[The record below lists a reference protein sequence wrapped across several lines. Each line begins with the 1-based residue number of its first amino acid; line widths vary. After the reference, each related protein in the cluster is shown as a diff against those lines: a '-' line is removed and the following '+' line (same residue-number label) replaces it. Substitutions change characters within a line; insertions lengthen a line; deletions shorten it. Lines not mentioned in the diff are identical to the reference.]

1 MNCHATSTADDSAAK
16 KAAAATPPADGG
28 AAAADAPGPAAAA
41 NTNAAA
47 APNAANNNV
56 AAKKA
61 AAATPPAD
69 GGAAAADAPGPAA
82 AANTTAAAAPNAA
95 NNNVAAAETD
105 SADAASALTGLAAAD
120 PTEMV
125 ARSKETNGLRF
136 APFQVHPCVL
146 PLLVG
151 YSRQGMP
158 GALSGSNNT
167 TPNAALAKNFMKS
180 GLTGKTIHDT
190 HMHATFARKV
200 ELFGEWNK
208 PTHKEKKEALDA
220 KNSWVSRK
228 LGKFPINSQILCMWD
243 YVRGLP
249 PVEVVEVGKFPY
261 PRSICLWASCVGLYA
276 FDAYGLI
283 IY

>member
-1 MNCHATSTADDSAAK
+1 MNCHATSTADDSADK
-16 KAAAATPPADGG
+16 KAPAATPPADDGAAKKPAATTLPADG
-28 AAAADAPGPAAAA
+28 EAAAAETPGPAAAA

-47 APNAANNNV
+47 AYNAANNNV
-56 AAKKA
+56 AA
-61 AAATPPAD
+61 T
-69 GGAAAADAPGPAA
+69 
-82 AANTTAAAAPNAA
+82 
-95 NNNVAAAETD
+95 ESD
-105 SADAASALTGLAAAD
+105 SADAASARTGLAAAD

-125 ARSKETNGLRF
+125 ARSKETNGLRY

-151 YSRQGMP
+151 YSKQGMP

-208 PTHKEKKEALDA
+208 LTSKEKKEALNA

-261 PRSICLWASCVGLYA
+261 PRSICLWASCVG
-276 FDAYGLI
+276 
-283 IY
+283 

>member
-1 MNCHATSTADDSAAK
+1 MNCHATFTADDSAAAANN
-16 KAAAATPPADGG
+16 AAAATPPAD
-28 AAAADAPGPAAAA
+28 AAAAAAPGPAAAA
-41 NTNAAA
+41 ATNAAA
-47 APNAANNNV
+47 APNAA
-56 AAKKA
+56 
-61 AAATPPAD
+61 T
-69 GGAAAADAPGPAA
+69 
-82 AANTTAAAAPNAA
+82 
-95 NNNVAAAETD
+95 NNVAAAASV
-105 SADAASALTGLAAAD
+105 SAAAASALASLAAVA
-120 PTEMV
+120 PPVMV
-125 ARSKETNGLRF
+125 APRKETNGLRS

-180 GLTGKTIHDT
+180 GLAGKTIHDT

-200 ELFGEWNK
+200 ELFGKWNK
-208 PTHKEKKEALDA
+208 PTDKEKKEALDA

-228 LGKFPINSQILCMWD
+228 LGKFPINSQILCIWD

>member
-1 MNCHATSTADDSAAK
+1 MNCHATSTADDSADK
-16 KAAAATPPADGG
+16 KAPAATPPADDGAAKKPAATTLPADG
-28 AAAADAPGPAAAA
+28 EAAAAEPPGPPAAA
-41 NTNAAA
+41 NT
-47 APNAANNNV
+47 NAANNNV
-56 AAKKA
+56 AA
-61 AAATPPAD
+61 T
-69 GGAAAADAPGPAA
+69 
-82 AANTTAAAAPNAA
+82 
-95 NNNVAAAETD
+95 ESD
-105 SADAASALTGLAAAD
+105 SADAASARTDNNVAATESNSADAASARTGLAAAD

-125 ARSKETNGLRF
+125 ARSKETNGLRY

-151 YSRQGMP
+151 YSKQGMP

-180 GLTGKTIHDT
+180 GLTGKSIHDT

-208 PTHKEKKEALDA
+208 PTNKEKKEALKA
-220 KNSWVSRK
+220 NNSWVSRK

-243 YVRGLP
+243 YVRGLS

-261 PRSICLWASCVGLYA
+261 PRSICLWASCVG
-276 FDAYGLI
+276 
-283 IY
+283 